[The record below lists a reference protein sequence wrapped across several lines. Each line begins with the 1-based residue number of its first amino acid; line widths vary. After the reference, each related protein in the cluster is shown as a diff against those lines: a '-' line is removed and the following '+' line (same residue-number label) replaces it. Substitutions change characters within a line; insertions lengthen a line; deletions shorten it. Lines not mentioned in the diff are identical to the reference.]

1 MGYTIKQVAEKMNL
15 TVYTLRY
22 YEKEGLLPFV
32 QRDCTGNRSF
42 NENDLEWLSLIC
54 CLKNTGMPI
63 KQIKQ
68 YIDWCL
74 DGDETLATRKK
85 MLIEHRQD
93 VLKQINEL
101 KKNLE
106 KINYKISHYENCKGP
121 AAAVATAEKVI
132 TAAANE

>member
-1 MGYTIKQVAEKMNL
+1 MGLTIKQAAEKMNL

-32 QRDCTGNRSF
+32 ERDHTGNRSF
-42 NENDLEWLSLIC
+42 TESDLEWLSVIC

-68 YIDWCL
+68 YICWCL
-74 DGDETLATRKK
+74 DGDKTLAARKQ
-85 MLIEHRQD
+85 MLTEHRQE
-93 VLKQINEL
+93 VLNQIKEL

-106 KINYKISHYENCKGP
+106 KIDYKISHYESCKGP
-121 AAAVATAEKVI
+121 VQAKEAVVK
-132 TAAANE
+132 AANL

>member
-1 MGYTIKQVAEKMNL
+1 MGFTIKQVAEKMNL

-32 QRDCTGNRSF
+32 HRDNTGNRSF
-42 NENDLEWLSLIC
+42 NENDLEWLSVIC

-74 DGDETLATRKK
+74 DGDETLEARKQ
-85 MLIEHRQD
+85 MLIEHRRD
-93 VLKQINEL
+93 VLQQINVL
-101 KKNLE
+101 KHNLE
-106 KINYKISHYENCKGP
+106 KIDYKISHYQSCKGP
-121 AAAVATAEKVI
+121 VVEIKQNYIAAAHS
-132 TAAANE
+132 

>member
-1 MGYTIKQVAEKMNL
+1 MGLTIKQAAEKMNL

-32 QRDCTGNRSF
+32 ERDRTGNRLFS
-42 NENDLEWLSLIC
+42 EGDMEWLSVIC

-68 YIDWCL
+68 YIGWCL
-74 DGDETLATRKK
+74 EGEETLTARKQ
-85 MLIEHRQD
+85 MLIEHRRE
-93 VLKQINEL
+93 VLNQIKEL

-106 KINYKISHYENCKGP
+106 KIDYKISHYQSCTGP
-121 AAAVATAEKVI
+121 VLAKEKVVK
-132 TAAANE
+132 AANL